1 MLSCIMRRLSNLH
14 WKIGIGEK
22 LKVVDKF
29 TQQMR
34 YTRQQCRQAVVSG
47 LLEFKR
53 KVERKTKSGESMYRS
68 AASTMGVRVRKKLL
82 EKTSWYKDRRKSV
95 NEDEDDRSVKDKLK
109 KSKEGRV
116 SADKKGGMIKKS
128 AVKSIMFVPYTHGS
142 KLAKRLREAEVKLE
156 GQTGLV

>member
-1 MLSCIMRRLSNLH
+1 MRRLSNLH

-34 YTRQQCRQAVVSG
+34 YSRQQCRQAVVSG

-53 KVERKTKSGESMYRS
+53 KGARKTKSEESMY
-68 AASTMGVRVRKKLL
+68 
-82 EKTSWYKDRRKSV
+82 WYKGRRKSV

>member
-53 KVERKTKSGESMYRS
+53 KGARKTKSGESMY
-68 AASTMGVRVRKKLL
+68 
-82 EKTSWYKDRRKSV
+82 WYKDRRKSV
-95 NEDEDDRSVKDKLK
+95 NEDEDDISVKDKLR